1 MAGLII
7 GSKEYLINMKVHL
20 ALITL
25 ETNSPL
31 FLSAGDE
38 HLVQDNLLIRDHH
51 NLPVIHASQITGA
64 LRHLYQRTFDDAS
77 WQCLFGQTNDESNA
91 ASILVP
97 SNTVLRDI
105 NHQMVPLY
113 CPHADITADPLLA
126 NLLEDAPVI
135 IDRVK
140 LNNYGVVDNK
150 FDYTVVPTGYRFSF
164 TIELKD
170 LADKYDTAW
179 QNVLQLFEHHLF
191 KLGGATKSG
200 FGVFKLVTEH
210 SVQFSFDYKNKA
222 HKQALLDWNQHPS
235 TFPVEFIQS
244 QQQHNHSCLV
254 WPKQNAFTQ
263 DIYNAE
269 FKFSA
274 KQGLHFGASEQGLS
288 HWFINLSDAKTS
300 DKPGNQVKQIERL
313 PKITWTKKANGR
325 LIAKSYVYPVIP
337 TTAVKGAVLQQ
348 ARYLLSRGFQQYLP
362 ALELLTGKVEE
373 DKVNPDN
380 THSQASVMDW
390 YVSFNYIPTYLED
403 CAPENPIEANFFRNH
418 NRINRLTGGVMQGGL
433 FSEEYTWQ
441 DEFELRITL
450 DYYRLEMLLAHPD
463 ANPSNVTMNEVRIV
477 LAVIDRAIADFNDEL
492 AKLGGLTSMG
502 YGSVSVEEVQS
513 LRDIQFAKEA

>member
-1 MAGLII
+1 MGLII

-25 ETNSPL
+25 ETTSPL
-31 FLSAGDE
+31 FLSAGDQN
-38 HLVQDNLLIRDHH
+38 LILDNLLIRDHH

-64 LRHLYQRTFDDAS
+64 LSHLYQRTFDESS
-77 WQCLFGQTNDESNA
+77 WQSLFGQTTDESNA

-113 CPHADITADPLLA
+113 CPHADIAADPLLA

-164 TIELKD
+164 TLELND

-179 QNVLQLFEHHLF
+179 QNVLQLFEHPLF

-222 HKQALLDWNQHPS
+222 HKQALLNWDQHPS
-235 TFPVEFIQS
+235 TFPIEFIQA
-244 QQQHNHSCLV
+244 QQQQNNSRLV
-254 WPKQNAFTQ
+254 WPKRNAFTQ
-263 DIYNAE
+263 DTYSAE

-274 KQGLHFGASEQGLS
+274 KQGLHFGASEQELS
-288 HWFINLSDAKTS
+288 HWIIV
-300 DKPGNQVKQIERL
+300 NQDMRPVRKNENQIKHVEML
-313 PKITWTKKANGR
+313 PKVSWYSPSQGEINAS
-325 LIAKSYVYPVIP
+325 SYIYPVIP

-348 ARYLLSRGFQQYLP
+348 ARFLLSRGFEQYLP

-373 DKVNPDN
+373 HKAKPDN
-380 THSQASVMDW
+380 TYSQASVMDW
-390 YVSFNYIPTYLED
+390 FVSFAYVWDDIKEKIAL
-403 CAPENPIEANFFRNH
+403 RNH

-450 DYYRLEMLLAHPD
+450 DYYRLEKLLAHPD
-463 ANPSNVTMNEVRIV
+463 ANSSNVTMNEVRIV
-477 LAVIDRAIADFNDEL
+477 LAVIDRAIADFNDGL